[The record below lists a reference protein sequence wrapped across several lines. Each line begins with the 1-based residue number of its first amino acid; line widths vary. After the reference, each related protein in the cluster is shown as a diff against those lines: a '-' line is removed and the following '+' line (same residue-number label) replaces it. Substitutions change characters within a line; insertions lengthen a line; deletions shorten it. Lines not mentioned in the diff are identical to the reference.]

1 MSAAQMAIDLQRNSM
16 RTKINMQG
24 NRTAYTAHASMQSA
38 FFSTSFFFFAGL
50 EALCRSHVHSIA
62 THSECPLLLAGKW
75 EEKHVVA

>member
-1 MSAAQMAIDLQRNSM
+1 MSAAQIAIDLQGNSM

-24 NRTAYTAHASMQSA
+24 NCTAYTAHASMQSA
-38 FFSTSFFFFAGL
+38 FFFFSFFAGL
-50 EALCRSHVHSIA
+50 KALCRSHVHSIA